1 MLANVERPQSD
12 PDESSEEQDDRGA
25 SVNDPDA
32 DEQDPE
38 SLPAS
43 DS

>member
-1 MLANVERPQSD
+1 MLASAERPQSE

-25 SVNDPDA
+25 SINDPEPE
-32 DEQDPE
+32 EQDPE